1 MDNPQ
6 QPVFKEEVAMKLGRT
21 KSAFVAAALIVSVGF
36 TGAVPAAS
44 AADPESI
51 TVWLMGDAR
60 DAWPAALSAANTAF
74 AAAHPNTKVN
84 VEYQTW
90 SDHLTKFDATLAAN
104 NVPDVIEFGN
114 TEVTKYAAVGA
125 LADLTSYTSSFDN
138 SRTWLKGLKD
148 AGSYNGKLH
157 AVPYYAGS
165 RAVIYRT
172 DMYKA
177 VGATAPKS
185 YAEFLSTGKKLMAK
199 YGKTNK
205 SFSAVHLPGKYWY
218 AAMSFVYDAG
228 GSIAAKNSS
237 GAWAGNLASAKS
249 VAGLNRFKEVSTLLS
264 KADKAGTEAEQW
276 KVMGSSKA
284 AASYSNGWELGLI
297 SDPKFGGSVAL
308 KSKLAAYPM
317 PSVTKGKYSPA
328 FLGGSNLAVPAKS
341 DAVALG
347 AEWIKHFTS
356 NKAMKYIVVD
366 GGALPNNTALLYLL
380 PPESKPFAEAAKS
393 TWFVPTAK
401 NWVNVEKA
409 QVLQTMLASI
419 ASGKKTVLQ
428 AAKDADKQI
437 TALLKE

>member
-1 MDNPQ
+1 
-6 QPVFKEEVAMKLGRT
+6 MKLKRT
-21 KSAFVAAALIVSVGF
+21 KAALAASALMVSLGVS
-36 TGAVPAAS
+36 GAVPAAH

-60 DAWPAALSAANTAF
+60 DAWPTAVEAANKAF
-74 AAAHPNTKVN
+74 TAAHPNTKV
-84 VEYQTW
+84 VIEYQTW
-90 SDHLTKFDATLAAN
+90 ADHLTKFDATLAAN

-114 TEVTKYAAVGA
+114 TEVTKYAAAGA
-125 LADLTSYTSSFDN
+125 LADLSSYKSTFDN
-138 SRTWLKGLKD
+138 NKTWLKGLTD
-148 AGSYNGKLH
+148 AGSYNGKLY

-177 VGATAPKS
+177 VGASVPTS
-185 YAEFLSTGKKLMAK
+185 YAEFLANGKKLMAK
-199 YGKTNK
+199 YGKANK
-205 SFSAVHLPGKYWY
+205 NFSAVHLPGKYWY

-228 GSIAAKNSS
+228 GSIAVNS
-237 GAWAGNLASAKS
+237 GGTWKGNLSSAKS
-249 VAGLNRFKEVSTLLS
+249 IAGLNRFKEVATTLS

-276 KVMGSSKA
+276 KVMGSGSA
-284 AASYSNGWELGLI
+284 AGSYSNGWELGLI
-297 SDPKFGGSVAL
+297 TDPKFGGDT
-308 KSKLAAYPM
+308 KLTGKLSAYPM

-380 PPESKPFAEAAKS
+380 PPENKPFAEAAKS

-409 QVLQTMLASI
+409 QVLQTMLSNI
-419 ASGKKTVLQ
+419 ASGKKTVVQ
-428 AAKDADKQI
+428 AAKDADKEI